1 MPTQAEWRSVIERQ
15 LPPPERF
22 CDRNRAITAA
32 YAGWYRQEPWLF
44 KWAGMAAF
52 ASDQVGVALATA
64 EMLMAPH
71 RALREDGMP
80 HPDAA
85 LPDLLRDL
93 YGRGVT
99 VALFVP
105 IALHEGATAQLLED
119 LRVIKQ
125 ANDAIFNDTGWA
137 HLAYIHGGLEVLE
150 ACLTADEERPLLEA
164 FRMLDEGAHRLCDPS
179 TFEEGR
185 ALIDRA
191 AVAMLRHEQMTILP
205 PYMERLSDLGR
216 RLASLGTWLD
226 FEGAPGLMG
235 QPSFSGYFGLPAVL
249 LGTRS
254 IANTQDRWTWI
265 ENDLLPRWFALSA
278 VYHEGYP
285 VDRRLAAFAERQPT
299 VLQRTAGAMN
309 AVYRAIALQ

>member
-1 MPTQAEWRSVIERQ
+1 MPTQAEWRSVIERH
-15 LPPPERF
+15 LPPPEHF

-71 RALREDGMP
+71 RALREDGIP
-80 HPDAA
+80 PSDAA
-85 LPDLLRDL
+85 LLDLLRDL

-119 LRVIKQ
+119 LKVIKQ

-137 HLAYIHGGLEVLE
+137 HLAYIHGGLEALE

-179 TFEEGR
+179 TFKEGR
-185 ALIDRA
+185 ALIDQA

-205 PYMERLSDLGR
+205 PYMERLSELGR

-226 FEGAPGLMG
+226 FEGASGPMG

-278 VYHEGYP
+278 AYAEGCP
-285 VDRRLAAFAERQPT
+285 VGRRLAALAECRPT
-299 VLQRTAGAMN
+299 ALQRTAGAMN

>member
-1 MPTQAEWRSVIERQ
+1 MPTQAEWRSLIERH

-32 YAGWYRQEPWLF
+32 YASWYRQEPWLF

-52 ASDQVGVALATA
+52 ASDQVGVAVATA

-71 RALREDGMP
+71 QALREDSIPPPGT
-80 HPDAA
+80 D
-85 LPDLLRDL
+85 LPALLRDL
-93 YGRGVT
+93 HSRGVS

-105 IALHEGATAQLLED
+105 IALHEEATAQLLED

-137 HLAYIHGGLEVLE
+137 HLAYIHGGLEALE

-164 FRMLDEGAHRLCDPS
+164 FRMLDEGARRVCDPA
-179 TFEEGR
+179 TLEEGR
-185 ALIDRA
+185 ALIDQA

-226 FEGAPGLMG
+226 FEGLSGLMG

-254 IANTQDRWTWI
+254 IANAQDRWTWI

-278 VYHEGYP
+278 AYREGCP
-285 VDRRLAAFAERQPT
+285 LDRRLAALAEGRPT
-299 VLQRTAGAMN
+299 ALQRAAGAMN

>member
-1 MPTQAEWRSVIERQ
+1 MPTQAEWRAVIERQ

-22 CDRNRAITAA
+22 CDRNQAITAA
-32 YAGWYRQEPWLF
+32 YASWYRQEPWLF

-52 ASDQVGVALATA
+52 ASDQVGVAVATA
-64 EMLMAPH
+64 EMLMAP
-71 RALREDGMP
+71 RQALREDSIPPPGT
-80 HPDAA
+80 A
-85 LPDLLRDL
+85 LPALLRDL
-93 YGRGVT
+93 HSRGVS

-137 HLAYIHGGLEVLE
+137 HLAYIHGGLEALE
-150 ACLTADEERPLLEA
+150 ACLTADEERPLLDA
-164 FRMLDEGAHRLCDPS
+164 FRMLDEGAHRVCDPS
-179 TFEEGR
+179 TLEEGR
-185 ALIDRA
+185 ALIDQA

-205 PYMERLSDLGR
+205 PYMERLSDPGR

-226 FEGAPGLMG
+226 FEGLSGLMG
-235 QPSFSGYFGLPAVL
+235 QPWFSGYFGLPAVL

-278 VYHEGYP
+278 AYREGCP
-285 VDRRLAAFAERQPT
+285 VDRRLAAFAERRLT
-299 VLQRTAGAMN
+299 ALQRTAGAMK